1 METLSEILTHVTGAP
16 AVAGLVLTAAIVF
29 LTSDWRLSLT
39 ALLVQYLLLGAALT
53 ASIQVEV
60 ALVKALVG
68 VLAVAI
74 LYLTAR
80 RIQEGKG
87 ALDVGPPPQSG
98 PPAGSRRFPRMQV
111 GWAAGPLGLPLRV
124 LAVLL
129 VVLAVVRLFEGYH
142 LALVPADTAFVA
154 VWLGAMGIVGLILSN
169 DPLRVAPALLT
180 ILSGFDLVYASLEP
194 SLAVV
199 GFWSALIRLAAVAF
213 AYLAIVRDL
222 GPGPAAPAAIVP
234 AAEPGL
240 PTDTAAE
247 PPSAEQPHPA
257 GSANVEAEP

>member
-1 METLSEILTHVTGAP
+1 MEALSEILAHMTGAP

-39 ALLVQYLLLGAALT
+39 ALLVQYLLIGVVLSV
-53 ASIQVEV
+53 SIQIEV
-60 ALVKALVG
+60 AIVRALVG

-80 RIQEGKG
+80 RIQEGKSVVTPEPR
-87 ALDVGPPPQSG
+87 LESG
-98 PPAGSRRFPRMQV
+98 PLGTNRRFPRMQV
-111 GWAAGPLGLPLRV
+111 GWAAGPLGLPLR
-124 LAVLL
+124 LLTVLL
-129 VVLAVVRLFEGYH
+129 VVLALVRLFNNYR
-142 LALVPADTAFVA
+142 LTLVPADTAFVA
-154 VWLGAMGIVGLILSN
+154 LWLGAMGMVGLILSS

-199 GFWSALIRLAAVAF
+199 GFWSALILLATLAF

-222 GPGPAAPAAIVP
+222 GPGPAAPNAIMP
-234 AAEPGL
+234 TAEPSL
-240 PTDTAAE
+240 PNEGQAASSSSQQPNSVGSTDA
-247 PPSAEQPHPA
+247 
-257 GSANVEAEP
+257 EAEP

>member
-1 METLSEILTHVTGAP
+1 MEALSEILAHLTGAP

-39 ALLVQYLLLGAALT
+39 ALLVQYLLVGVALS
-53 ASIQVEV
+53 ASLQAEV

-80 RIQEGKG
+80 HIQEGKG
-87 ALDVGPPPQSG
+87 ALYSEPPPQSR

-111 GWAAGPLGLPLRV
+111 GWAAGPLGLPLRF
-124 LAVLL
+124 LTVLL
-129 VVLAVVRLFEGYH
+129 VVLAVARLFDDYH
-142 LALVPADTAFVA
+142 LTFVPADAAFVA
-154 VWLGAMGIVGLILSN
+154 VWLGAIGMVGLILSS

-180 ILSGFDLVYASLEP
+180 ILSGFDLVFASLEP

-199 GFWSALIRLAAVAF
+199 GFWSALILLATLAF
-213 AYLAIVRDL
+213 AYLAIVQDL
-222 GPGPAAPAAIVP
+222 GPAPAASSPVIP

-240 PTDTAAE
+240 PVEGAAE
-247 PPSAEQPHPA
+247 PSSAQQPQPA
-257 GSANVEAEP
+257 RSGDAEAEP